1 MIQPSLEIIKQ
12 SSEYKAAVALAGIHN
27 AMSFKPE
34 YFAKGIC
41 LQHRTLQQ
49 SIMRS
54 FVATIRQMLQMI
66 TVMMTETVAHMKQLR
81 RWSNQAY
88 WMKSIFHSFSL

>member
-34 YFAKGIC
+34 YFAKKY
-41 LQHRTLQQ
+41 L
-49 SIMRS
+49 
-54 FVATIRQMLQMI
+54 FA
-66 TVMMTETVAHMKQLR
+66 A
-81 RWSNQAY
+81 SNLTAEHHEILCGNYQTNG
-88 WMKSIFHSFSL
+88 FR